1 MFSLPHNTVAY
12 LYRTPIDMRYGMF
25 RLQGVIARQLESDMP
40 RGSFYFFINRG
51 HSLLKC
57 VWFDGT
63 GLCLFCKRLEKGQ
76 FSWPESAAAEPG
88 AWMQLHPRALT
99 LLLDGIELK
108 QGMKKAWYEV

>member
-25 RLQGVIARQLESDMP
+25 RLKGVIARQLESAMP

-51 HSLLKC
+51 HSLLKA

-63 GLCLFCKRLEKGQ
+63 GLCLFCKRLEKGR
-76 FSWPESAAAEPG
+76 FSWPQSASPEPG
-88 AWMQLHPRALT
+88 PWMQLHPSALA

-108 QGMKKAWYEV
+108 QGMRKAWYEA